1 MPRQG
6 WWCASHCASQITQ
19 QHSPSSPNLHLIR
32 LRREHGIS
40 SGIPVLLST
49 EKPRVGLVYGG
60 EEEANPLDYQI
71 VPGFRVRTIPVLG
84 TLPAIFGMAAAS
96 WILCQL
102 AQKPFVP
109 EPVFHI
115 EVRHALCQICCAPG
129 AGCLY
134 LMGISRDGVQY
145 RLRWRLRLAL
155 LAAV

>member
-1 MPRQG
+1 MV
-6 WWCASHCASQITQ
+6 
-19 QHSPSSPNLHLIR
+19 PSTHQYCFSTPHLHLTR

-115 EVRHALCQICCAPG
+115 EVRHALC
-129 AGCLY
+129 
-134 LMGISRDGVQY
+134 
-145 RLRWRLRLAL
+145 
-155 LAAV
+155 